1 MTDSSW
7 NGFRPRFKVCCITSV
22 DEAKLAIRH
31 GADAIGLVSTM
42 PSGPGVIADEEI
54 EEIAATVPPSVS
66 TFLLTSSQDVDEIIH
81 QQHQFGVDT
90 LQLCD
95 VVAAGAIRKLRSKM
109 PGISIVQ
116 VVHVV
121 DETSLEQA
129 RSAATAA
136 HAVLLDSGNPAKA
149 IRELGGTGRT
159 HDWALSRRIRDA
171 LEVPIFLAGGLT
183 PDNVTTAVRQ
193 VRPFGVDVCSGLRTD
208 GALDVVKLESFINRF
223 ENVGRPLED
232 WA

>member
-1 MTDSSW
+1 MNKSARQ
-7 NGFRPRFKVCCITSV
+7 GGRPRLKVCCIASI
-22 DEAKLAIRH
+22 DEANTAIRH
-31 GADAIGLVSTM
+31 GADSIGLVSAM

-54 EEIAATVPPSVS
+54 EEIAATVPPGVS

-81 QQHQFGVDT
+81 QQHRFGVDT

-95 VVAAGAIRKLRSKM
+95 EVAAGAIRELRSKM

-121 DETSLEQA
+121 DETSLERA

-149 IRELGGTGRT
+149 IKELGGTGRT

-171 LEVPIFLAGGLT
+171 LEVPVFLAGGLT
-183 PDNVTTAVRQ
+183 PENVMTAFLQ

-208 GALDVVKLESFINRF
+208 GALDVIKLKTFVQRL
-223 ENVGRPLED
+223 ENVGRPPED
-232 WA
+232 